1 MFSYPKNKERVMAAV
16 NKLVSYGLVAMILT
30 AAGCAPSATT
40 KPEPGPAPSAA
51 SKPATPS
58 PGEGQ
63 RGTTGESTTGQT
75 SLDELQKGKPPTSGP
90 LKDIHFGF
98 DRYDLEGE
106 ARETL
111 KVNADWLKKNPSARI
126 EIEGHCDERGTNEYN
141 LALGA
146 KRAQA
151 AKDYLVTLGIATERL
166 STISY
171 GEEIPVCKEHNESCW
186 QQNRRARFV
195 IIQARPAS

>member
-1 MFSYPKNKERVMAAV
+1 MAAV
-16 NKLVSYGLVAMILT
+16 NKLVSCGLVTIILA
-30 AAGCAPSATT
+30 AAGCAPSATN
-40 KPEPGPAPSAA
+40 KPEPGAASSAA
-51 SKPATPS
+51 AKPAAQT

-63 RGTTGESTTGQT
+63 RGATSESTTQGQS
-75 SLDELQKGKPPTSGP
+75 SLDQLREGKPPVTPASSP
-90 LKDIHFGF
+90 LKEIFFTF
-98 DRYDLEGE
+98 DRYDLEGD

-111 KVNADWLKKNPSARI
+111 KVNADWLKRNPAARI

-151 AKDYLVTLGIATERL
+151 AKDYLITLGISTERL

-171 GEEIPVCKEHNESCW
+171 GEEIPVCKEQNESCW
-186 QQNRRARFV
+186 RQNRRARFV

>member
-1 MFSYPKNKERVMAAV
+1 MVAV
-16 NKLVSYGLVAMILT
+16 NKLLSYGLVTMII
-30 AAGCAPSATT
+30 AVAGGCAPSATP
-40 KPEPGPAPSAA
+40 KPEPSAA
-51 SKPATPS
+51 SSASAKPAAQS

-63 RGTTGESTTGQT
+63 RGATSESTTPGQS
-75 SLDELQKGKPPTSGP
+75 SLDQLREGKTSPVPSP
-90 LKDIHFGF
+90 LKEIFFSF

-111 KVNADWLKKNPSARI
+111 KLNADWLKRNPTVRI

-151 AKDYLVTLGIATERL
+151 AKDYLITLGIAADRL

-171 GEEIPVCKEHNESCW
+171 GEEIPVCKEQNESCW
-186 QQNRRARFV
+186 RQNRRARFV
-195 IIQARPAS
+195 IVQARPAS

>member
-1 MFSYPKNKERVMAAV
+1 MAAV
-16 NKLVSYGLVAMILT
+16 NKLVCCGLLT
-30 AAGCAPSATT
+30 IVLAAVGCSPSATNKPESDSTSSAAT
-40 KPEPGPAPSAA
+40 KPGDGR
-51 SKPATPS
+51 

-63 RGTTGESTTGQT
+63 RSATGESTTPGQS
-75 SLDELQKGKPPTSGP
+75 SLDQLQKGKPPTSGP
-90 LKDIHFGF
+90 LKDIYFSF

-111 KVNADWLKKNPSARI
+111 KANADWLKRNSAARV
-126 EIEGHCDERGTNEYN
+126 EIEGHTDERGTNEYN

-151 AKDYLVTLGIATERL
+151 AKDYLITLGISVERL

-171 GEEIPVCKEHNESCW
+171 GEEIPVCNEQNESCW
-186 QQNRRARFV
+186 HQNRRARFV

>member
-1 MFSYPKNKERVMAAV
+1 MAAM
-16 NKLVSYGLVAMILT
+16 NKLVCCGLVTIILA
-30 AAGCAPSATT
+30 AAGCSPSAT
-40 KPEPGPAPSAA
+40 KPEPGAA
-51 SKPATPS
+51 SAPAKPAEQS

-63 RGTTGESTTGQT
+63 RGATGESTTGQS
-75 SLDELQKGKPPTSGP
+75 SLDQLREGKPTVTPASSP
-90 LKDIHFGF
+90 LKDIYFSF
-98 DRYDLEGE
+98 DRYDLESE

-111 KVNADWLKKNPSARI
+111 KANADWLKRNSAARV

-151 AKDYLVTLGIATERL
+151 AKDYLITLGISTERL